1 MNESRIL
8 EAIDAKR
15 DELVGLAQTLLRRPS
30 ENPPGGERE
39 VAEAL
44 KEVID
49 RYSLGDTITIA
60 SDPERPSVITTLKGQ
75 GSARGSSTTATPT
88 SYRSERM
95 SAPCGAPT
103 PTARRSS
110 TVNSTAGGLQI

>member
-1 MNESRIL
+1 MNDSRIL

-39 VAEAL
+39 VAEA
-44 KEVID
+44 
-49 RYSLGDTITIA
+49 S
-60 SDPERPSVITTLKGQ
+60 ERGHRPLFAGRHHNHCLRPRAAQRHHHPKGTRRP
-75 GSARGSSTTATPT
+75 ARGSSTTATPT

-103 PTARRSS
+103 PTARR
-110 TVNSTAGGLQI
+110 